1 MGEHGENASVL
12 WVSSFLPAC
21 RGTPMNYEIHFV
33 APSSAAS
40 DVVRIVGE
48 LSQLD
53 YRSWLLHSCYIST
66 LRAQTLNE
74 TKLRN
79 REAALEAQASLFF
92 RIDIRE
98 FSKELD
104 GVDMDEMGLCG
115 FLQSIGDEVDADTM
129 ESIWSTAHVSIGV
142 FDGIYW
148 SIHSKD
154 AKLLQ
159 RIRGE
164 LMKGLPK
171 LKFE

>member
-1 MGEHGENASVL
+1 
-12 WVSSFLPAC
+12 
-21 RGTPMNYEIHFV
+21 MNYEIHFV

-40 DVVRIVGE
+40 EVVRIVGE
-48 LSQLD
+48 SSQLD

-74 TKLRN
+74 TRLRN

-115 FLQSIGDEVDADTM
+115 FLQSIGDEIDADAI
-129 ESIWSTAHVSIGV
+129 ESICSTAHVSIGLC
-142 FDGIYW
+142 DGIYW
-148 SIHSKD
+148 SVHSKD

-171 LKFE
+171 LQFE